1 MGQPVNTLAQ
11 RTKRVM
17 GSKKSLKKINRTGQE
32 MSQCLN
38 LTIDVGFPLGPILY
52 LQDYKILYIII
63 KNLTDQ
69 NKIKEH

>member
-1 MGQPVNTLAQ
+1 
-11 RTKRVM
+11 M